1 MIRNV
6 AATLTLAIFLY
17 PMSNDLG
24 WSRTMIAGAASA
36 GGLLASVT
44 APLVG
49 WLIDK
54 YGTRII
60 LSISILLLS
69 LSTFLS
75 SWVTMPIMF
84 FATYGVGRVV
94 FNSPIQIGASVLVSR
109 WFIQRRGRANGI
121 LAFCHSVGMTL
132 FPLLASVLI
141 AFNGWQF
148 AWQILGLIAALA
160 IFPVLI
166 LTEDYP
172 ESIGIAADK
181 FNNSKNIDYQ
191 KQNVNHHQ

>member
-1 MIRNV
+1 MKLAKIIAAKTPFYYGWVILATAGSTQLIRNV

-60 LSISILLLS
+60 LSISIVLLS
-69 LSTFLS
+69 
-75 SWVTMPIMF
+75 
-84 FATYGVGRVV
+84 
-94 FNSPIQIGASVLVSR
+94 
-109 WFIQRRGRANGI
+109 
-121 LAFCHSVGMTL
+121 
-132 FPLLASVLI
+132 
-141 AFNGWQF
+141 
-148 AWQILGLIAALA
+148 
-160 IFPVLI
+160 
-166 LTEDYP
+166 
-172 ESIGIAADK
+172 
-181 FNNSKNIDYQ
+181 
-191 KQNVNHHQ
+191 